1 MEIKKYYLQKY
12 LHSIALEQIVEE
24 YEQKGYKVSKEER
37 FGNYRADITA
47 RKENETIVIEI
58 KSGKMTTEKK
68 EAIKGIGNFVRDQ
81 PNFKFL
87 VVIATPPKEKK
98 LEIGEIE
105 ELLTQFM
112 QVDLPSELD
121 ELSTHT
127 RLEEVTDVDIDE
139 INIEGKSIFVKGGGV
154 VNVEL
159 QFGSDGDQSRQD
171 GFKTNEN
178 FPFNYEITLGYNE
191 NNELQIT
198 DIGKLEVDTS
208 SFDE

>member
-1 MEIKKYYLQKY
+1 MEIKKHYLQKY
-12 LHSIALEQIVEE
+12 LHNIALEQIAEE

-37 FGNYRADITA
+37 IGKYQADITA

-68 EAIKGIGNFVRDQ
+68 ETIAGIGNYVREQ
-81 PNFKFL
+81 TNFKFL

-105 ELLTQFM
+105 DLLTQFM
-112 QVDLPSELD
+112 KIDLPFELD

-154 VNVEL
+154 VSVEL
-159 QFGSDGDQSRQD
+159 QFGSDRDQTRKD
-171 GFKTNEN
+171 GNRTNEN
-178 FPFNYEITLGYNE
+178 FPFNYEITLEYNE
-191 NNELQIT
+191 TNELQIA
-198 DIGKLEVDTS
+198 DVGRLEVDTS
-208 SFDE
+208 SFSE